1 MVPEGLQRTA
11 VTTGTGSTAIHT
23 AWMPLSCRLSS
34 MNAAF
39 MRYGPVLGSGST
51 KGGGTR
57 DSRGQTRRELAGQ
70 TGHRRRGWG
79 LAIRGAEAGA

>member
-1 MVPEGLQRTA
+1 
-11 VTTGTGSTAIHT
+11 
-23 AWMPLSCRLSS
+23 

-39 MRYGPVLGSGST
+39 MLYGPVLGSGA
-51 KGGGTR
+51 GATR
-57 DSRGQTRRELAGQ
+57 DSREQTRRELAGQTRRELAGQ